1 MSILQ
6 HLNAISNCR
15 LTPYRQLCRNGS
27 QTASPLIIEKKA
39 ICLYTAL
46 QHRASIFS
54 SLIQEIEIS
63 VRNEMA
69 QLIKKNTPNGDL
81 LNHFCY
87 LAINNTTTLSTYSK
101 NELNSCLI
109 KLLNKAINNPG
120 KNIKFLNNQN
130 YAYQQLQ
137 KYNISADDIIASMT
151 FGFWV
156 NLIDS
161 NTKRNPHY
169 LHWNNMFYCK
179 LFDNRFNTIQKL
191 FDDLRDVRDFRNRLS
206 HQDCIWN
213 KSART
218 PKEALKNLHDKY
230 IRFSMI
236 LDNLSP
242 NRYSFRTISTY
253 LSWQESLNFDYDI
266 FIAEIEQMIKISFI

>member
-46 QHRASIFS
+46 QHRASIFF

-69 QLIKKNTPNGDL
+69 RLIQKNTPNGDL
-81 LNHFCY
+81 LNHFCD
-87 LAINNTTTLSTYSK
+87 LATNNTTTLSKYSQ
-101 NELNSCLI
+101 NELNSCLK
-109 KLLNKAINNPG
+109 KLLNKAINNPS
-120 KNIKFLNNQN
+120 KNIKFLNDQN

-156 NLIDS
+156 SLIDS

-169 LHWNNMFYCK
+169 LHWSNMFYCK
-179 LFDNRFNTIQKL
+179 LFDNRFNTIQQL

-218 PKEALKNLHDKY
+218 PKEALKNLDDKY
-230 IRFSMI
+230 IRFSRI
-236 LDNLSP
+236 LDKLSP

-266 FIAEIEQMIKISFI
+266 FIAEIEQMMEISFI